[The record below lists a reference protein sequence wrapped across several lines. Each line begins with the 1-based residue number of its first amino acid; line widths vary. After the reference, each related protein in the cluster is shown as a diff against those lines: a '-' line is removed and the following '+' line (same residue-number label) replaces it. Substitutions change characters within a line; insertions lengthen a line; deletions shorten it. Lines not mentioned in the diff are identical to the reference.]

1 MNSWFLVKCFLIG
14 LSAASAVG
22 PIFVL
27 TFNNGA
33 LRGFVKGFFTGLGAA
48 IGDGL
53 LLLLG
58 LIGILSFFEDS
69 QRYQIG
75 IDFAGGFLLLIFGIS
90 MFFSHK
96 KIDAK
101 PILVAPNLT
110 LTVFKTFLAT
120 VLNPITLFFFMF
132 ISSQLLETGPQP
144 SRSTLIFGS
153 LMASLGSLT
162 ILTTVAYIASRLGN
176 AISTKNLRIISFVTG
191 SIVIGIGGYFF
202 FDALRVL
209 YSLHAPKLF

>member
-1 MNSWFLVKCFLIG
+1 MNTWFLVKCFLIG

-48 IGDGL
+48 IGDGF

-58 LIGILSFFEDS
+58 LIGILNFFENS
-69 QRYQIG
+69 QRYQII
-75 IDFAGGFLLLIFGIS
+75 IDCAGGLLLLIFGLS

-96 KIDAK
+96 KIDVK
-101 PILVAPNLT
+101 PILVTPNLS
-110 LTVFKTFLAT
+110 LTALKTFLAT
-120 VLNPITLFFFMF
+120 ILNPITLFFFMF

-144 SRSTLIFGS
+144 STSKLILGS
-153 LMASLGSLT
+153 LTASLGSLT
-162 ILTTVAYIASRLGN
+162 VLTTVAFIASRLGS
-176 AISTKNLRIISFVTG
+176 AISTKNLRIISYVTG

-202 FDALRVL
+202 FDAVRVL
-209 YSLHAPKLF
+209 YHLHAPKLF